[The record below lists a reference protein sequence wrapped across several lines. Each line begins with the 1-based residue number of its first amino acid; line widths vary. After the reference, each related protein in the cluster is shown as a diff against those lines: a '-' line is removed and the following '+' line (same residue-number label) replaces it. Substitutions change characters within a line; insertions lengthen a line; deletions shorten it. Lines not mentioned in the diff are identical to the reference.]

1 MNLAKEVPESANLY
15 GVDIFGE
22 NFPKS
27 PPPNVH
33 FSVNSVT
40 KLPDEW
46 SSTFDF
52 VNERILGV
60 GLVDGEWS
68 PAVSELFRVT
78 KPGGSI
84 QLCEHVAQAKNLGPA
99 WARGLALLDE
109 VMTKRGLS
117 IDCALTLPGMLEQ
130 AGFVDVVAEKRYFP
144 MGRAGGEVG
153 MKASETYSEAFHHL
167 LYTIKEEHMNHTKQE
182 MQKLLEDV
190 EKEWDG
196 PECTEGVFWIIGAKK
211 PA

>member
-68 PAVSELFRVT
+68 PAVSELYRVT

-84 QLCEHVAQAKNLGPA
+84 QLCEHISQARNLGPA
-99 WARGLALLDE
+99 WARGLALIDE
-109 VMTKRGLS
+109 IMAKRGLVL
-117 IDCALTLPGMLEQ
+117 DCALKLPGMLEK
-130 AGFVDVVAEKRYFP
+130 AGFVDVVAEKRYYP
-144 MGRAGGEVG
+144 IGQAGGEPGKRAVQAIDEG
-153 MKASETYSEAFHHL
+153 LHNL
-167 LYTIKEEHMNHTKQE
+167 LHTIKEENMDHTKQE
-182 MQKLLEDV
+182 IEEMLADAK
-190 EKEWDG
+190 KEWDG
-196 PECTEGVFWIIGAKK
+196 PECTEGLLWIICAKK